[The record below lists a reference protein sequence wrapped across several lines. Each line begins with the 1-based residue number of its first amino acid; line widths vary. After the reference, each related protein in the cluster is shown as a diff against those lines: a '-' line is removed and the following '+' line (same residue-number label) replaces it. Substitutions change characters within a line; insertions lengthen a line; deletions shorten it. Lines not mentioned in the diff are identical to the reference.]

1 MCCICISK
9 ESPLV
14 PGNPHIEDSDLQRLE
29 KIMAENGDIVKV
41 LHDLTG
47 AEMKEFRG
55 SSLRLLGFL

>member
-1 MCCICISK
+1 M
-9 ESPLV
+9 